1 MDRTTLCAQSLAC
14 IMPGTRVR
22 NCPVDKKLRNT
33 NQRQAPEAI
42 GKTELRLMN
51 SRGRELLLK
60 YWDFPL
66 FASTLRRHGISLA
79 DKSVLDA
86 GCGSG
91 YTLTLIWERFH
102 PAVLTAFDI
111 VPSQVELAKA
121 RGTPATVLVA
131 DITSLQ
137 LPSEAFDAVFVC
149 GVLHHCR
156 EWRRGI
162 AEVAR
167 VLRSGGVLL
176 IEEPD
181 RAHLRFERKLTG
193 HSPALDAGFSLEGLR
208 SEMRRSGLGVLTH
221 RPLYFGLFG
230 SFVCVKGA
238 GVVGEYYAAR
248 HLLRSPSESEFVAG
262 QQAPA

>member
-1 MDRTTLCAQSLAC
+1 
-14 IMPGTRVR
+14 
-22 NCPVDKKLRNT
+22 VDKKLRNT

-181 RAHLRFERKLTG
+181 RAHLR
-193 HSPALDAGFSLEGLR
+193 
-208 SEMRRSGLGVLTH
+208 RSGLGVLTH

>member
-1 MDRTTLCAQSLAC
+1 MDEK
-14 IMPGTRVR
+14 P
-22 NCPVDKKLRNT
+22 RNT
-33 NQRQAPEAI
+33 NQQQAPDAI
-42 GKTELRLMN
+42 GRTELRLMN

-79 DKSVLDA
+79 DRNVLDA

-102 PAVLTAFDI
+102 PAALTAFDI
-111 VPSQVELAKA
+111 VPSQVARAKS
-121 RGTPATVLVA
+121 RGTPATVFAA
-131 DITSLQ
+131 DITSLELQ
-137 LPSEAFDAVFVC
+137 AATFDAVFVC

-156 EWRRGI
+156 EWRRGL
-162 AEVAR
+162 AEVTR
-167 VLRSGGVLL
+167 VLKSGGVLL

-181 RAHLRFERKLTG
+181 RTHLRFERMLTG
-193 HSPALDAGFSLEGLR
+193 HSPALEAGFSLEALR
-208 SEMRRSGLGVLTH
+208 SEMSRNGLGVLSR

-230 SFVCVKGA
+230 SFLCVKGA
-238 GVVGEYYAAR
+238 GAVGDYYAAR
-248 HLLRSPSESEFVAG
+248 HLLRAPSEGELVAG

>member
-1 MDRTTLCAQSLAC
+1 
-14 IMPGTRVR
+14 MPAARVC
-22 NCPVDKKLRNT
+22 NCSVDKKLRNT
-33 NQRQAPEAI
+33 NQRQEPQAI

-60 YWDFPL
+60 YWDFSL
-66 FASTLRRHGISLA
+66 FSSTLRRHGISLA

-102 PAVLTAFDI
+102 PAALTAFDI
-111 VPSQVELAKA
+111 VPSQVELAKT

-131 DITSLQ
+131 DITSLD

-167 VLRSGGVLL
+167 VLKSGGVLL

-181 RAHLRFERKLTG
+181 RAHLRFERRLAG
-193 HSPALDAGFSLEGLR
+193 HSPALEAGFSLEALR
-208 SEMRRSGLGVLTH
+208 SEMRRHGLGVLTQ

-230 SFVCVKGA
+230 SFVCVKGTGA
-238 GVVGEYYAAR
+238 VEEYYTAR
-248 HLLRSPSESEFVAG
+248 HLLRPPSESEFVAG